1 MDLDCRSASPC
12 RAVRRLA
19 GGAFML
25 LTSACQP
32 PPTPGWSGYL
42 EGDYV
47 YIAAPVAGTL
57 NRLQV

>member
-1 MDLDCRSASPC
+1 
-12 RAVRRLA
+12 
-19 GGAFML
+19 ML